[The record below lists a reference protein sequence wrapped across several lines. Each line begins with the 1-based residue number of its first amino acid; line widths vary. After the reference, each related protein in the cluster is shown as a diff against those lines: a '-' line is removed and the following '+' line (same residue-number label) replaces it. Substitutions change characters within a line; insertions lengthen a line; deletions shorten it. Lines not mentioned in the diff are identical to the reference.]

1 MPPELVAFGPADGI
15 LCDLYTRDLEPHEM
29 VLCMDEMTSLQPRP
43 RSSETRPA
51 VPGRPVEYEHE
62 YSRCRAVH
70 LFAAFDTRTGHVWG
84 TAARRKRQVELIEL
98 LEKIDR
104 EVPAEKTRIHVVLD
118 NVSTHHGKLAQQWL
132 SGHERFR
139 FSFPPVH
146 CSWLNRLHKRKGV
159 EQWFSILRRKRLRIV
174 DFRDLA
180 HLQQF
185 IAEWNEVAHPFQW
198 TTKSFVKIMARCEN
212 SQNPCLEVA

>member
-1 MPPELVAFGPADGI
+1 MVSYTCRTLRHGSAASAKQRNSTGRSGPSGGVRTRILAVRSGESVCGVRHTDRPCVGHDG
-15 LCDLYTRDLEPHEM
+15 TPQA
-29 VLCMDEMTSLQPRP
+29 T
-43 RSSETRPA
+43 
-51 VPGRPVEYEHE
+51 
-62 YSRCRAVH
+62 
-70 LFAAFDTRTGHVWG
+70 
-84 TAARRKRQVELIEL
+84 RQVELIEL

-118 NVSTHHGKLAQQWL
+118 NVSTHHGKLARQWL

-139 FSFPPVH
+139 FSFPPMH

-180 HLQQF
+180 HLQQSLQQF
-185 IAEWNEVAHPFQW
+185 IAEWNEIAHPFQW

-212 SQNPCLEVA
+212 SQNPCLEVAA